1 MPTSWYE
8 VVQGDTLETGDI
20 ILGCT
25 VYSPIFPE
33 VPTDPVSEVDAVV
46 YDLIVLSQSCDL
58 VIGREKLSQVVLC
71 PILQKSQIESD
82 LNHALRTR
90 GALTQAAKNK
100 EPAFFILQ
108 ASDHP
113 ECLREISAVHFRE
126 VFTLPVSF
134 LRRVA
139 EEKGARLRLCSPYK
153 EALAARF
160 AAFFG
165 RVALPEDIQI
175 G

>member
-1 MPTSWYE
+1 
-8 VVQGDTLETGDI
+8 
-20 ILGCT
+20 
-25 VYSPIFPE
+25 VYSPIFPD
-33 VPTDPVSEVDAVV
+33 VPGEPVSENDSAI

-58 VIGREKLSQVVLC
+58 VPGREKLNNVVLC
-71 PILQKSQIESD
+71 PVLQRSEMERDTQ
-82 LNHALRTR
+82 HALRTR

-113 ECLREISAVHFRE
+113 DCLREISAVHFRE

-139 EEKGARLRLCSPYK
+139 DQKGRRLRLCSPYR
-153 EALAARF
+153 EALATRF

-165 RVALPEDIQI
+165 RVGLPEDIEI